1 MKFFDVDLGNCTYIK
16 TPNGTNV
23 LFDVGS
29 NETFSPIEYIKNRN
43 EDLDYL
49 IISHPHEDHISDLL
63 NMDFTI
69 EPKVLTRNENIPVEL
84 IQDRRDNAK
93 NEEDKNKFDKYLDL
107 NNRFNHPVSDEK
119 NPENPKINGG
129 VDFKFF
135 IPNFEE
141 ERNDLNDYSL
151 AVLISYSN
159 RKVLLMGD
167 NTLKNIEKMRKNPFW
182 NEIRNVDI
190 LLAPH
195 HGRDS
200 CYDVDFVNHVN
211 PSLTIISDESGTND
225 SASTKYSE
233 KSRGYNVFK
242 NGEYD
247 ERSCLTTRKDG
258 MIRVTISNNDL
269 KVIND

>member
-1 MKFFDVDLGNCTYIK
+1 MVI
-16 TPNGTNV
+16 
-23 LFDVGS
+23 
-29 NETFSPIEYIKNRN
+29 ET
-43 EDLDYL
+43 L
-49 IISHPHEDHISDLL
+49 
-63 NMDFTI
+63 
-69 EPKVLTRNENIPVEL
+69 ENFVA
-84 IQDRRDNAK
+84 DDDNIATSS
-93 NEEDKNKFDKYLDL
+93 
-107 NNRFNHPVSDEK
+107 V
-119 NPENPKINGG
+119 
-129 VDFKFF
+129 
-135 IPNFEE
+135 
-141 ERNDLNDYSL
+141 
-151 AVLISYSN
+151 
-159 RKVLLMGD
+159 
-167 NTLKNIEKMRKNPFW
+167 NIEKMRKNPFW